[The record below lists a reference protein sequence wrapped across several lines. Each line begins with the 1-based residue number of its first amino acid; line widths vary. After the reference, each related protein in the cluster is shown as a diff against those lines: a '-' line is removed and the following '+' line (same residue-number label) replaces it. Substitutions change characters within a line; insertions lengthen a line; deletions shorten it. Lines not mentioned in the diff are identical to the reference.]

1 MTTKSA
7 LIIEDDED
15 LAEIFTQSL
24 RAAQFE
30 TETIRNGQEALTH
43 LRANVPDVIVLD
55 LHLPQVSGE
64 DILQEIRADDR
75 LANSRVIIATADALR
90 AEYLR
95 GKADL
100 VLVKP
105 ISMAQL
111 RDLAA
116 RIYEK
121 KRATGPMS

>member
-1 MTTKSA
+1 M
-7 LIIEDDED
+7 IIEDDAD
-15 LAEIFTQSL
+15 LAEIFTQAL
-24 RAAQFE
+24 QAAKFT
-30 TETIRNGQEALTH
+30 TETIRAGQDALDRLAVVT
-43 LRANVPDVIVLD
+43 PDVVVLD

-64 DILQEIRADDR
+64 EIYKRIRSDQR
-75 LANSRVIIATADALR
+75 LVNTRVILASADALR

-100 VLVKP
+100 VLIKP

-121 KRATGPMS
+121 KRTS

>member
-1 MTTKSA
+1 MSDKSA
-7 LIIEDDED
+7 MIIEDDAD
-15 LAEIFTQSL
+15 LAEIFTQAL
-24 RAAQFE
+24 QAAKFT
-30 TETIRNGQEALTH
+30 TETIRAGQDALDRLAVVT
-43 LRANVPDVIVLD
+43 PDVVVLD

-64 DILQEIRADDR
+64 EIYKRIRSDQR
-75 LANSRVIIATADALR
+75 LVNTRVILASADALR

-100 VLVKP
+100 VLIKP

-121 KRATGPMS
+121 KRTS